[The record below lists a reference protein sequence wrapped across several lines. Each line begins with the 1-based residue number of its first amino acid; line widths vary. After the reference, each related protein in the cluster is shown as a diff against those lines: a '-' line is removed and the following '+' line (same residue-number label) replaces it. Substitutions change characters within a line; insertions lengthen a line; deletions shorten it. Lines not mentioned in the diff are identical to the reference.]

1 MQAANIREREEF
13 FIELFSKDQA
23 ELDQQSASNS
33 GAKKVTKKKVK
44 KAVTA
49 TGKGPSRKSRRLADK
64 PGPSVQY
71 TEDSDGDGEA
81 SSGRSRRDGR
91 GGAQGGA
98 R

>member
-1 MQAANIREREEF
+1 MQAANIREKE
-13 FIELFSKDQA
+13 ELFKDLFSQEKA
-23 ELDQQSASNS
+23 EQSTSNS
-33 GAKKVTKKKVK
+33 AAKTVTKKKVK
-44 KAVTA
+44 RAVTA
-49 TGKGPSRKSRRLADK
+49 TLKGPSRKSRRLADK